1 MKRVK
6 KTGGRER
13 ERERREREREM
24 AKDNE
29 VENGKRR
36 RAKGSKI
43 EGKKGQSQ
51 SKNGGNNKKKNSK
64 SSKSKTEGNG
74 KYVDEEPEVLVAP
87 DSEDDDGDEKEDVV
101 RDGDEEEDEEEET
114 NRAENGGGKEKEEA
128 TKKIKKRKENGKRKK
143 SEGDDGDSSSTCFP
157 MNRISRIIK
166 SEDADIRI
174 TQESVF
180 LVNKATEKFL
190 ELFCK
195 EAHACALLDSK
206 NQVWYKHLCDRVLH
220 EFNQGS
226 EVEPLA
232 KFYGFKLGSV
242 PHEIMES
249 WEISSVV
256 SKRKRFDFLLDIVP
270 EKVKAEDALAEMSV
284 AET

>member
-1 MKRVK
+1 
-6 KTGGRER
+6 
-13 ERERREREREM
+13 M
-24 AKDNE
+24 AKGNE

-43 EGKKGQSQ
+43 EGKGQSQ
-51 SKNGGNNKKKNSK
+51 SKNGSNKKKNSK
-64 SSKSKTEGNG
+64 SSKSKMEGNG
-74 KYVDEEPEVLVAP
+74 NYVDEEPEVLVAP
-87 DSEDDDGDEKEDVV
+87 DSEDDDGDEEEDVV
-101 RDGDEEEDEEEET
+101 RDGDEGEEEEEET

-128 TKKIKKRKENGKRKK
+128 TKKTKKRKENGKRKK
-143 SEGDDGDSSSTCFP
+143 SEGDDDDSSSTCFP

-195 EAHACALLDSK
+195 EARACSLLDSK
-206 NQVWYKHLCDRVLH
+206 NQVWYKHL
-220 EFNQGS
+220 
-226 EVEPLA
+226 
-232 KFYGFKLGSV
+232 
-242 PHEIMES
+242 
-249 WEISSVV
+249 SSVV

-270 EKVKAEDALAEMSV
+270 EKLKAEDALAEMSV

>member
-1 MKRVK
+1 
-6 KTGGRER
+6 
-13 ERERREREREM
+13 M
-24 AKDNE
+24 AKGNE

-43 EGKKGQSQ
+43 EGKGQSQ
-51 SKNGGNNKKKNSK
+51 SQNGSNNKKKNSK
-64 SSKSKTEGNG
+64 SSKSKIEGNG
-74 KYVDEEPEVLVAP
+74 NYVDGEPEVLVAP
-87 DSEDDDGDEKEDVV
+87 DSEDDDGEEEEDVV
-101 RDGDEEEDEEEET
+101 RDGDEEEEEGEET
-114 NRAENGGGKEKEEA
+114 NRAENGGGKEKGEA
-128 TKKIKKRKENGKRKK
+128 TKKTKKRKGNGKRKK
-143 SEGDDGDSSSTCFP
+143 SEGDDDDDSSSTCFP

-195 EAHACALLDSK
+195 EAHACALQGSK
-206 NQVWYKHLCDRVLH
+206 NQVWYKHL
-220 EFNQGS
+220 
-226 EVEPLA
+226 
-232 KFYGFKLGSV
+232 
-242 PHEIMES
+242 
-249 WEISSVV
+249 SSVV